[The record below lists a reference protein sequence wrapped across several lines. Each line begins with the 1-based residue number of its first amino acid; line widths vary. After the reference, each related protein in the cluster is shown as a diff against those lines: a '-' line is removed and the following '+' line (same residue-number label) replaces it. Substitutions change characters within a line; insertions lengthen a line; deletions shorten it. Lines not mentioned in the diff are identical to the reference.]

1 MLYRRTLT
9 REMGLT
15 TGAVLTVLVA
25 IALVVLFIRMLG
37 DVARGELANEA
48 VFVFLGFS
56 LLYFLPV
63 LMTIGLFAGVLLPL
77 TRMWRDSE
85 MVIWFNSGLSLTQ
98 WMRPVLTFALPFSLV
113 ILLLTLVINP
123 WVQTKRS
130 EYSQE
135 MRSRAESALITPGLF
150 AESSAGQRV
159 YYVESLN
166 PLTGVVRNVFMRSM
180 IDGQLGLVVA
190 REGSHTELADG
201 SRYLVFKDGR
211 RYEGTPGQLDYR
223 IVQFERYWMR
233 LDPVAAAPGRPTS
246 ARCRW
251 RSCWQRSLAAGT
263 RPAAV
268 ADRGA
273 AFRADSLGDGDP
285 AQLRQHAGAPLLRPG
300 DRAAAVFRLQQH
312 AVAVAG
318 MGGAGEA
325 ESLGRHAVLASAD
338 AGRRG
343 RPVLP
348 ALAAIFARA
357 GGEHESA
364 GALSGGAGAGG
375 VGIRAAGAAGAVRVL
390 RRDAGTRQPGP
401 QQLRLGQASVVVLLS
416 LPGHLY
422 EILPV
427 AALIGTLF
435 ALSRLVGNSEY
446 AVMRVSG
453 LSNWRVAGYF
463 AVIGVV
469 LSLLLLVLG
478 EYVAPWSEQA
488 AQRYKLS
495 ATRSV
500 VAQQFRSGLWVKD
513 GSTFI
518 NVREVM
524 PDNTLRGIEIY
535 GFDADGQLGW
545 IRAAERP
552 AGAAARPG
560 TCSR

>member
-1 MLYRRTLT
+1 MLYRRALT

-98 WMRPVLTFALPFSLV
+98 WMRPVLNFALPFSLV

-190 REGSHTELADG
+190 REGSHTELVDG

-233 LDPVAAAPGRPTS
+233 LDPA
-246 ARCRW
+246 
-251 RSCWQRSLAAGT
+251 
-263 RPAAV
+263 
-268 ADRGA
+268 
-273 AFRADSLGDGDP
+273 
-285 AQLRQHAGAPLLRPG
+285 
-300 DRAAAVFRLQQH
+300 
-312 AVAVAG
+312 
-318 MGGAGEA
+318 
-325 ESLGRHAVLASAD
+325 
-338 AGRRG
+338 
-343 RPVLP
+343 
-348 ALAAIFARA
+348 
-357 GGEHESA
+357 
-364 GALSGGAGAGG
+364 
-375 VGIRAAGAAGAVRVL
+375 AAGARETHIRQMSVAKLINDPTPPARAQLLWRIGVPLSALILSVMAIPLSFVNTRAHRSYGLVIALLLYFVYNNMLSLSQAWVAQEKLNPWAGML
-390 RRDAGTRQPGP
+390 SSH
-401 QQLRLGQASVVVLLS
+401 LLMLGAVVVLFYLR
-416 LPGHLY
+416 
-422 EILPV
+422 
-427 AALIGTLF
+427 
-435 ALSRLVGNSEY
+435 SRQYSP
-446 AVMRVSG
+446 R
-453 LSNWRVAGYF
+453 R
-463 AVIGVV
+463 
-469 LSLLLLVLG
+469 
-478 EYVAPWSEQA
+478 
-488 AQRYKLS
+488 R
-495 ATRSV
+495 
-500 VAQQFRSGLWVKD
+500 
-513 GSTFI
+513 
-518 NVREVM
+518 
-524 PDNTLRGIEIY
+524 
-535 GFDADGQLGW
+535 
-545 IRAAERP
+545 RA
-552 AGAAARPG
+552 
-560 TCSR
+560 